1 MHLKRWLTA
10 IVGIPLLVLI
20 ISFGGSL
27 LFTLLIIVISW
38 IALWEYF
45 RIVASPNDGNAYR
58 IIPPVAYITGVFILW
73 AAYKQSPETIVAI
86 IAFNLI
92 LCASVG
98 VFCFEKD
105 SNTPAII
112 TRQVLGSVYIPLFLA
127 YLILL
132 RNVSLGSSWIF
143 FLLAVIFAGDTGA
156 YYVGSYFGR
165 HKLCPAVS
173 PKKTVEGALGGLA
186 ANLLIGALFKNYLMP
201 NQSWWIVSLL
211 FITMGVAGQVGDLF
225 ESQFKRVGGIK
236 DSGTLLPGHGGIL
249 DRIDALL
256 FAAPVVYYFELFFSM

>member
-27 LFTLLIIVISW
+27 LFTLLIMAVSSV
-38 IALWEYF
+38 ALWEYF
-45 RIVASPNDGNAYR
+45 RIVASPDDGSAYR

-73 AAYKQSPETIVAI
+73 AAYKQSPEIIVAV

-98 VFCFEKD
+98 VFCFKTD
-105 SNTPAII
+105 PHIPAII
-112 TRQVLGSVYIPLFLA
+112 TRQVLGSVYIPIFLA
-127 YLILL
+127 HLILL
-132 RNVSLGSSWIF
+132 RNDPSGSAWIY

-173 PKKTVEGALGGLA
+173 PNKTVEGALGGLA

-201 NQSWWIVSLL
+201 NLSWQFACLL
-211 FITMGVAGQVGDLF
+211 FLTMGVAGQIGDLF
-225 ESQFKRVGGIK
+225 ESMFKRVGGIK
-236 DSGTLLPGHGGIL
+236 DSSAILPGHGGIL

-256 FAAPVVYYFELFFSM
+256 FAAPVVYYFRLFIIK

>member
-10 IVGIPLLVLI
+10 FVGVPLLGII

-27 LFTLLIIVISW
+27 LFTLLIIAVCLV
-38 IALWEYF
+38 ALWEYF
-45 RIVASPNDGNAYR
+45 RIVASPDDGGACR
-58 IIPPVAYITGVFILW
+58 VIPPAAYIMSVFILW
-73 AAYKQSPETIVAI
+73 AAYKQSPEIIAAF

-92 LCASVG
+92 LCASVA
-98 VFCFEKD
+98 VFCFKTD
-105 SNTPAII
+105 PQTPAVI
-112 TRQVLGSVYIPLFLA
+112 TRQVLGMVYIPLFLA
-127 YLILL
+127 HLVFL
-132 RNVSLGSSWIF
+132 RNAPSGNIWIF

-186 ANLLIGALFKNYLMP
+186 ANLLTGALFKSHLMP
-201 NQSWWIVSLL
+201 HQSWLIAGLL
-211 FITMGVAGQVGDLF
+211 FVVMGSAGQVGDLF
-225 ESQFKRVGGIK
+225 ESMFKRVGGIK
-236 DSGTLLPGHGGIL
+236 DSGVILPGHGGIL

-256 FAAPVVYYFELFFSM
+256 FAAPVVYYFQVFISL